1 MGKGKVSNSSHNESN
16 DNETKLVLNIYDL
29 TPMNNYSYWI
39 GFGIFH
45 SGIEGFLLP
54 ISEFIFLGFFLP
66 RKICCVIWFWDL
78 GIDYF
83 IPLLV
88 LKVHGKEYGFGAHDF
103 SISGV
108 FEVEPKCC
116 PGFSYRCSI
125 SLGRINMSSSDFR
138 EFIEN
143 LASDYHG
150 NTYHLISKNCNHFSD
165 DIVYKLT
172 GKHIPR
178 WVNRL
183 ARLGSLF
190 SCLLP
195 ESLQATRVKKVPE
208 YHQIEGNEA
217 LSTTTPSE
225 IDETE
230 QENPLL
236 SPKDGSVDINFVKA
250 APSDCKTEMP

>member
-1 MGKGKVSNSSHNESN
+1 KLKVSVFE
-16 DNETKLVLNIYDL
+16 
-29 TPMNNYSYWI
+29 
-39 GFGIFH
+39 
-45 SGIEGFLLP
+45 
-54 ISEFIFLGFFLP
+54 
-66 RKICCVIWFWDL
+66 CVST
-78 GIDYF
+78 
-83 IPLLV
+83 
-88 LKVHGKEYGFGAHDF
+88 VHGKEYGFGAHDF

-138 EFIEN
+138 AFIEN

-208 YHQIEGNEA
+208 YHQIEGNET

-230 QENPLL
+230 PENPLL

-250 APSDCKTEMP
+250 APSDCKAEMP

>member
-45 SGIEGFLLP
+45 SGIE
-54 ISEFIFLGFFLP
+54 
-66 RKICCVIWFWDL
+66 
-78 GIDYF
+78 
-83 IPLLV
+83 
-88 LKVHGKEYGFGAHDF
+88 VHGKEYGFGAHDF

-138 EFIEN
+138 AFIEN

-172 GKHIPR
+172 GKHIPK

-208 YHQIEGNEA
+208 YHQIEVNET

-250 APSDCKTEMP
+250 APSDCKAEMP

>member
-29 TPMNNYSYWI
+29 TAMNNYSYWI

-45 SGIEGFLLP
+45 SGIE
-54 ISEFIFLGFFLP
+54 
-66 RKICCVIWFWDL
+66 
-78 GIDYF
+78 
-83 IPLLV
+83 
-88 LKVHGKEYGFGAHDF
+88 VHGKEYGFGAHDF

-125 SLGRINMSSSDFR
+125 SLGIINMSSSDFR
-138 EFIEN
+138 AFIEN

-208 YHQIEGNEA
+208 YHQIGTET
-217 LSTTTPSE
+217 LSTATPSV
-225 IDETE
+225 IAETE

-236 SPKDGSVDINFVKA
+236 SPKDGSIDINFVKA
-250 APSDCKTEMP
+250 APSDSKTEMP

>member
-45 SGIEGFLLP
+45 SGIEV
-54 ISEFIFLGFFLP
+54 
-66 RKICCVIWFWDL
+66 R
-78 GIDYF
+78 
-83 IPLLV
+83 
-88 LKVHGKEYGFGAHDF
+88 GKEYGFGAHDF

-138 EFIEN
+138 AFIEN

-208 YHQIEGNEA
+208 YHQIGNET

-250 APSDCKTEMP
+250 APSDCKAEMP

>member
-45 SGIEGFLLP
+45 SGVE
-54 ISEFIFLGFFLP
+54 
-66 RKICCVIWFWDL
+66 
-78 GIDYF
+78 
-83 IPLLV
+83 
-88 LKVHGKEYGFGAHDF
+88 VHGKEYGFGAHDF

-138 EFIEN
+138 AFIEN

-208 YHQIEGNEA
+208 YHQIEGNEN

-250 APSDCKTEMP
+250 APSDCKAEMP

>member
-1 MGKGKVSNSSHNESN
+1 MGKAKVSNSSHNESN

-45 SGIEGFLLP
+45 SGIE
-54 ISEFIFLGFFLP
+54 
-66 RKICCVIWFWDL
+66 
-78 GIDYF
+78 
-83 IPLLV
+83 
-88 LKVHGKEYGFGAHDF
+88 VHGKEYGFGAHDF

-165 DIVYKLT
+165 DIVYRLT

-208 YHQIEGNEA
+208 YHQIEGTET
-217 LSTTTPSE
+217 LSTATPSE

-236 SPKDGSVDINFVKA
+236 SPKDGSADINFVKA
-250 APSDCKTEMP
+250 APSDCKTEMA

>member
-29 TPMNNYSYWI
+29 TAMNNYSYWI

-45 SGIEGFLLP
+45 SGIE
-54 ISEFIFLGFFLP
+54 
-66 RKICCVIWFWDL
+66 
-78 GIDYF
+78 
-83 IPLLV
+83 
-88 LKVHGKEYGFGAHDF
+88 VHGKEYGFGAHDF

-125 SLGRINMSSSDFR
+125 SLGIINMSSSDFR
-138 EFIEN
+138 AFIEN

-208 YHQIEGNEA
+208 YHQIGTET
-217 LSTTTPSE
+217 LSTATPSV
-225 IDETE
+225 IAETE

-236 SPKDGSVDINFVKA
+236 SPKDRSIDINFVKA
-250 APSDCKTEMP
+250 APSDSKTEMP